1 MRILV
6 IASDVPFRRHTEKGV
21 TAVNIVAFE
30 LINALTRQGHRLFF
44 QIIFNSF
51 RQTEQLQPA
60 EATELDHLRQ
70 LGVAILPPIYPR
82 EYLDPKPLS
91 RIGKLLGYARRLTLA
106 KLEDYYPTVDLRD
119 QLCQAIAASKA
130 EGVLTVWSPE
140 GLAATHPSTGVPR
153 ISYQGDVDF
162 VPGDARL
169 KDQALF
175 ALASGSSTKR
185 TLQSLNT
192 WRQKISLSQS
202 KKAFI
207 KLMSHVDV
215 VANVTASNVNF
226 YKGYRHTR
234 SIYTGNTW
242 SDLKDGRDEL
252 PVLNLPPQTL
262 NHPIKI
268 IGHIGHV
275 HTTGSTYGLKFLLAD
290 VVPLLQQ
297 EMNGLD
303 YQIHIIGDGELP
315 PTLKVLVEQ
324 RRIVWRGFVQDLD
337 SELISSDMLLLLNN
351 ASPYYNSAFTRHI
364 VAWSMGLCLVVHSNS
379 IKAIPEIRNM
389 ENALVGTTPEEIAQ
403 LIYRAATDRA
413 LNQRVRVGGR
423 ATFEKY
429 FAPSVIAARL
439 AQELAEAAQK
449 RNGRQN

>member
-1 MRILV
+1 VRILV
-6 IASDVPFRRHTEKGV
+6 IGSDVPFRRHTERGV
-21 TAVNIVAFE
+21 TAINIVSFE
-30 LINALTRQGHRLFF
+30 LMKAFVNQGHQLLL

-51 RQTEQLQPA
+51 RQIAGLQTA
-60 EATELDHLRQ
+60 EAKELTHLQESR
-70 LGVAILPPIYPR
+70 VTVLPPIYPR
-82 EYLDPKPLS
+82 EYLKSQSQS
-91 RIGKLLGYARRLTLA
+91 RVRRILQCGRRIILPRF
-106 KLEDYYPTVDLRD
+106 EDYYPTAYLGTR
-119 QLCQAIAASKA
+119 LCQTITSSKVD
-130 EGVLTVWSPE
+130 GVLVIWSPE
-140 GLAATHPSTGVPR
+140 GLAATHYCRGVPR
-153 ISYQGDVDF
+153 ISYQGDIDF
-162 VPGDARL
+162 VPNDARL

-175 ALASGSSTKR
+175 APRSKLPAQRVLR
-185 TLQSLNT
+185 TLSA
-192 WRQKISLSQS
+192 WRQKISLTQS
-202 KKAFI
+202 KKIFVE
-207 KLMSHVDV
+207 LMNRVDV
-215 VANVTASNVNF
+215 IANVTASNVDF
-226 YKGYRHTR
+226 YKNFQHPR
-234 SIYTGNTW
+234 SIYVGNTW
-242 SDLKDGRDEL
+242 SDSRDGRDEL

-315 PTLKVLVEQ
+315 PTFKALIEQ
-324 RRIVWRGFVQDLD
+324 NRIIRRGFVPDLD
-337 SELISSDMLLLLNN
+337 SELVSSDMLLLLNN
-351 ASPYYNSAFTRHI
+351 ANPYYNSAFTRHI

-413 LNQRVRVGGR
+413 LNQRMRVGGR